1 MVMPVSLLDFN
12 FPKVRVLPKPLKAAL
27 HFGYFEFL
35 RCFHG
40 HLLFIMDIVMIIVI
54 ISKVFT
60 IVIVFTFT
68 TAATTL

>member
-40 HLLFIMDIVMIIVI
+40 HLLFIMDIAKITT

-60 IVIVFTFT
+60 IVIVFALA